1 MAKPQRDLTRTLLGV
16 LCIGLLIVAALW
28 IVRPFIAAAI
38 WATTIVVVTWPPMLR
53 VQAWLWNYRA
63 LAVAFMI
70 TVLILLF
77 VIPLTLAIGA
87 IVANAGA
94 IADQVR
100 SITGMPI
107 PPPPPW
113 AVQLPFIGA
122 ALTAAWA
129 DASATGFDGLVRY
142 LVPYAGGFTAWLF
155 AEIGSAGY
163 LIIQLLLI
171 PVFAAFMYQYG
182 ERYASTLLRF
192 ASRLGGKQGE
202 ALIILA
208 GQAIRG
214 VALGVGLTAV
224 VQAALG
230 GVGLALAAVPFT
242 ELLTVVLLVLCL
254 AQIGMLVVLIPA
266 AIWVFWSGDPAWGTF
281 LLVWSIAASM
291 LDTWLRPLLVSRS
304 AHLPLLLIFVG
315 VIGGFVAFGVLG
327 IFVGPVVLAVAHTF
341 LKTWV
346 DESSAVTS
354 DAALTSGR
362 TGVLQ
367 TDLEVPVE

>member
-1 MAKPQRDLTRTLLGV
+1 MELPG
-16 LCIGLLIVAALW
+16 
-28 IVRPFIAAAI
+28 
-38 WATTIVVVTWPPMLR
+38 
-53 VQAWLWNYRA
+53 

-100 SITGMPI
+100 LITGMPI

-163 LIIQLLLI
+163 LIIQF
-171 PVFAAFMYQYG
+171 PYPGFAAFITST
-182 ERYASTLLRF
+182 ASDTRRPCCV
-192 ASRLGGKQGE
+192 SRPDSAENKARPYHPG
-202 ALIILA
+202 

-230 GVGLALAAVPFT
+230 GVGLALAGVPFT
-242 ELLTVVLLVLCL
+242 GLLTVVLLVLCL

-266 AIWVFWSGDPAWGTF
+266 AIWVFLERRPGMGNVLTGLVDSGEHARCLAPCVVSQPQRTSTAYADFRTVYRRFHF
-281 LLVWSIAASM
+281 LQHV
-291 LDTWLRPLLVSRS
+291 
-304 AHLPLLLIFVG
+304 
-315 VIGGFVAFGVLG
+315 G

-346 DESSAVTS
+346 DESSAVTAGRCAGIGS
-354 DAALTSGR
+354 DGRSASGY
-362 TGVLQ
+362 
-367 TDLEVPVE
+367 